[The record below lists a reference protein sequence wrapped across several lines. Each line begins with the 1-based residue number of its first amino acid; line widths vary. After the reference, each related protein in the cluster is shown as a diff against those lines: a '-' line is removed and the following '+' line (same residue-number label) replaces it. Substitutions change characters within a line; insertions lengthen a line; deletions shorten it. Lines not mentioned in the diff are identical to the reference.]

1 MTLSELIEQLSMLAE
16 GHDFDEV
23 EVMLA
28 HQPGFPFELSI
39 GELSI
44 GEPVLH
50 DPLAEWEEE
59 NALTSSDDPDYEAW
73 QADRAIAEGKPK
85 TIFIPEGGRQEYLRG
100 SVAKMLDWGR

>member
-1 MTLSELIEQLSMLAE
+1 MTLSELIENLSMLAE

-39 GELSI
+39 GE
-44 GEPVLH
+44 PVLH

-59 NALTSSDDPDYEAW
+59 NALTSSDDPDYEEW
-73 QADRAIAEGKPK
+73 LADRAIAEGKPK
-85 TIFIPEGGRQEYLRG
+85 IIFIPEGLHQAYLRG
-100 SVAKMLDWGR
+100 RVAKLLAWR

>member
-1 MTLSELIEQLSMLAE
+1 MTLSELIEHLSTLAE

-23 EVMLA
+23 EVKLA
-28 HQPGFPFELSI
+28 HQPRWPF
-39 GELSI
+39 ELSI

-59 NALTSSDDPDYEAW
+59 NALTSSDDPDYEAL

-100 SVAKMLDWGR
+100 SVAKQLGWRR

>member
-1 MTLSELIEQLSMLAE
+1 MTLSELIEHLSMLAE

-28 HQPGFPFELSI
+28 HQPRWPFELPI
-39 GELSI
+39 GQ
-44 GEPVLH
+44 PVLH
-50 DPLAEWEEE
+50 DPLKEWEEE

-73 QADRAIAEGKPK
+73 LADRAIAEGKPK

-100 SVAKMLDWGR
+100 GVAKLLEWGR

>member
-1 MTLSELIEQLSMLAE
+1 MTLSELIENLSMLAE

-28 HQPGFPFELSI
+28 HQPRWPF
-39 GELSI
+39 ELSI

-73 QADRAIAEGKPK
+73 PADRAIAEGKPK

-100 SVAKMLDWGR
+100 SVAKQLGWR

>member
-1 MTLSELIEQLSMLAE
+1 MTLSELIEHLSMLAE

-28 HQPGFPFELSI
+28 HQPGYPF
-39 GELSI
+39 ELSI

-50 DPLAEWEEE
+50 DPLEEWEEE
-59 NALTSSDDPDYEAW
+59 YGTEPPADLTPEEVAEW

-85 TIFIPEGGRQEYLRG
+85 IIFIPEGLHQAYLRG
-100 SVAKMLDWGR
+100 RVAKLLTWR

>member
-1 MTLSELIEQLSMLAE
+1 MTLSELIENLSMLAE

-28 HQPGFPFELSI
+28 HQPRFPF
-39 GELSI
+39 ELSI

-59 NALTSSDDPDYEAW
+59 NALTSSDDPDYEEW
-73 QADRAIAEGKPK
+73 LADRAIAEGKPK

-100 SVAKMLDWGR
+100 NVATQLGWRR

>member
-1 MTLSELIEQLSMLAE
+1 MTLSELIEHLSMLAE
-16 GHDFDEV
+16 GHDFDEA

-28 HQPGFPFELSI
+28 HQPRWPF
-39 GELSI
+39 ELSI

-85 TIFIPEGGRQEYLRG
+85 TIFIPEGGHQEYLRG
-100 SVAKMLDWGR
+100 SVAKQLGWRR

>member
-1 MTLSELIEQLSMLAE
+1 MTLSELIEHLSMLAE

-28 HQPGFPFELSI
+28 HQPRWPFELH
-39 GELSI
+39 I

-50 DPLAEWEEE
+50 DPLEEWEEE
-59 NALTSSDDPDYEAW
+59 YGTDEPAADDPDREAW
-73 QADRAIAEGKPK
+73 LADRAIAEGKPK

-100 SVAKMLDWGR
+100 SVAKQLGWGR

>member
-1 MTLSELIEQLSMLAE
+1 MTLSELIEHLSMLAE

-23 EVMLA
+23 EVKLA
-28 HQPGFPFELSI
+28 HQPRWPF
-39 GELSI
+39 ELSI

-59 NALTSSDDPDYEAW
+59 NALASSDDPDYEAW

-100 SVAKMLDWGR
+100 SAAKQLGWR

>member
-1 MTLSELIEQLSMLAE
+1 MTLSELIEHLSMLAE

-28 HQPGFPFELSI
+28 HQPRWPF
-39 GELSI
+39 ELSI

-50 DPLAEWEEE
+50 DPLEEWEEE

-73 QADRAIAEGKPK
+73 LADRAIAAAKPK

-100 SVAKMLDWGR
+100 GVAKLLEWGR

>member
-1 MTLSELIEQLSMLAE
+1 MTLSELIENLSMLAE

-23 EVMLA
+23 EVLLA
-28 HQPGFPFELSI
+28 HQPRWPF
-39 GELSI
+39 ELSI

-85 TIFIPEGGRQEYLRG
+85 TIFIPEGGSQEYLRG
-100 SVAKMLDWGR
+100 GVAKLLGWR

>member
-1 MTLSELIEQLSMLAE
+1 MTLSELIENLSMLAE

-28 HQPGFPFELSI
+28 HQPRWPF
-39 GELSI
+39 ELSI

-59 NALTSSDDPDYEAW
+59 HGYDEPAANDPDREEW
-73 QADRAIAEGKPK
+73 LADRAIAEGKPK
-85 TIFIPEGGRQEYLRG
+85 IIFIPEGLHQAYLRG
-100 SVAKMLDWGR
+100 RVAKLLTWR

>member
-1 MTLSELIEQLSMLAE
+1 MTLSELIEHLSTLAE
-16 GHDFDEV
+16 GLDFDEV

-28 HQPGFPFELSI
+28 HQPRWPF
-39 GELSI
+39 ELSI

-59 NALTSSDDPDYEAW
+59 NALTSSDDPDREAW
-73 QADRAIAEGKPK
+73 LADRAIAEGKPK

-100 SVAKMLDWGR
+100 NVAKMLDWGR